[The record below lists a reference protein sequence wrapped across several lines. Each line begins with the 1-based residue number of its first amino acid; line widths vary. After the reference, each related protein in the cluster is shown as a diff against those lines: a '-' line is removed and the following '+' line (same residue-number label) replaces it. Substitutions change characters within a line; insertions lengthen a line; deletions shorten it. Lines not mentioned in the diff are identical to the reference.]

1 MALGATV
8 HRIELELADIDRS
21 VYGTHALTL
30 ARHPSET
37 EERLMLRLLAWAL
50 FADPALEF
58 GRGLSAEEEPDLW
71 LRELDGALRQW
82 IELGLPEEKRLRRAA
97 GRASEVIVIAYGGR
111 SVPPWWDRQRAGL
124 ERIAGLG
131 RLVAIDDDVDL
142 ACALPNDPKRAA
154 RAVAGAASARRDV
167 GPPGHRPDRVAGR
180 PADERLLGGLGGHRS
195 AGGRARDDHDALGGH
210 LRDLV
215 SGALPRPQS
224 GRARGPRDQRSAPF
238 VCSAIQSGSRRKPGN
253 SRWQASMSTC
263 QPGAV

>member
-71 LRELDGALRQW
+71 LREPDGTLRQW

-97 GRASEVIVIAYGGR
+97 GRAGEVIVIAYGGR

-124 ERIAGLG
+124 ERIASLRVLEINPEQSKALAALCVRSM
-131 RLVAIDDDVDL
+131 RLHCTIQDGQA
-142 ACALPNDPKRAA
+142 
-154 RAVAGAASARRDV
+154 
-167 GPPGHRPDRVAGR
+167 
-180 PADERLLGGLGGHRS
+180 LLG
-195 AGGRARDDHDALGGH
+195 DASQTVLITPIT
-210 LRDLV
+210 R
-215 SGALPRPQS
+215 LPH
-224 GRARGPRDQRSAPF
+224 
-238 VCSAIQSGSRRKPGN
+238 
-253 SRWQASMSTC
+253 
-263 QPGAV
+263 